1 MKRIIRIVALAALAL
16 FATAAV
22 ASASVTVNPDG
33 TTSIGKGDVQTAL
46 GYHNDAAFQTDAQA
60 GKITFNYGS
69 DVTQMI
75 ADIKCSAA
83 NIMGPDDPFDT
94 AHNVVGSTVTPHG
107 ANVTALKNNQG
118 KVTGYTATGITSGTP
133 TTTSTFANWSTC
145 PAGEHFMGWLNG
157 PGNAFHWET
166 TPGSSV
172 LQVSNGVTTAELP
185 VTPVV

>member
-1 MKRIIRIVALAALAL
+1 MNRIIKMVALAALAAL
-16 FATAAV
+16 ATAAV
-22 ASASVTVNPDG
+22 ANANVVANADG
-33 TTSIGKGDVQTAL
+33 TTSIGKGDVQNAL
-46 GYHNDAAFQTDAQA
+46 GYKNDAAFQADA
-60 GKITFNYGS
+60 KNITFSYGS

-94 AHNVVGSTVTPHG
+94 AHNVVSSTVTPHG
-107 ANVTALKNNQG
+107 ANVTALTNGAG

-133 TTTSTFANWSTC
+133 TTTSTFGNWSTC

-157 PGNAFHWET
+157 PENAFHTET

-172 LQVSNGVTTAELP
+172 LQVSNGVNTAALP
-185 VTPVV
+185 NTPIA